1 MAHGRAKVRLMR
13 TLALVTLLAIAVA
26 FPLSCYA
33 QSSDAQDQP
42 SWQLRDPN
50 EYQQEDSHPVRAIGS
65 LLSPIG
71 FALEWG
77 IARPWHYV
85 ATQTFLAPVL
95 NGGQEEDQWDEDYD
109 SGPVPQVAVPAPQ
122 AAGPSTSLQA
132 FREENLAPPPAPQV
146 SSTTT
151 STTTTTRSNQVTPGA
166 PPYPAAASPGQ
177 PTMH

>member
-1 MAHGRAKVRLMR
+1 VARDRAKVRVMR
-13 TLALVTLLAIAVA
+13 TVALVTLLAIAVA

-71 FALEWG
+71 FVLEWG

-95 NGGQEEDQWDEDYD
+95 NGGQQEDQWEEDYD
-109 SGPVPQVAVPAPQ
+109 TDGGPIPQAPVFQPQ
-122 AAGPSTSLQA
+122 AAAPSTSQQA
-132 FREENLAPPPAPQV
+132 FREQNIPPSAAPQV
-146 SSTTT
+146 
-151 STTTTTRSNQVTPGA
+151 STTTTTRSYQVSPAA
-166 PPYPAAASPGQ
+166 PPAPAGVSPGQ
-177 PTMH
+177 ATLH

>member
-1 MAHGRAKVRLMR
+1 VGHERATVRRMR
-13 TLALVTLLAIAVA
+13 TLALVILLAIAVD

-95 NGGQEEDQWDEDYD
+95 NGGQQEDQWDEDYD
-109 SGPVPQVAVPAPQ
+109 TGPMPQAPMPQPQ
-122 AAGPSTSLQA
+122 AAEPSTSQQA
-132 FREENLAPPPAPQV
+132 FREQNIAPSAAPQV
-146 SSTTT
+146 NSTTT
-151 STTTTTRSNQVTPGA
+151 STTTTRTNQVSPGA
-166 PPYPAAASPGQ
+166 PPYPAAVSPGQ
-177 PTMH
+177 ATMH

>member
-1 MAHGRAKVRLMR
+1 MR
-13 TLALVTLLAIAVA
+13 IWALVTLLAVAVA

-50 EYQQEDSHPVRAIGS
+50 EYQQEDSHPIRAIGS
-65 LLSPIG
+65 LLSPVG

-95 NGGQEEDQWDEDYD
+95 NGGQNEDQWDEDYN
-109 SGPVPQVAVPAPQ
+109 SGPIPDLSMPPPQ
-122 AAGPSTSLQA
+122 AAAPSTSQQA
-132 FREENLAPPPAPQV
+132 FREQNIAPSASPPPVV

-151 STTTTTRSNQVTPGA
+151 STTTTRSYQVNPGA
-166 PPYPAAASPGQ
+166 PPYPAALSPGQ
-177 PTMH
+177 STLH

>member
-1 MAHGRAKVRLMR
+1 MR
-13 TLALVTLLAIAVA
+13 TLALVILLAVAVS

-33 QSSDAQDQP
+33 QSSNAQDQP

-65 LLSPIG
+65 LLSPVG
-71 FALEWG
+71 WVLEWG

-95 NGGQEEDQWDEDYD
+95 NGGQDEDSWDENYD
-109 SGPVPQVAVPAPQ
+109 SGPVTMPPMTAPS
-122 AAGPSTSLQA
+122 AAGSGAPTQQA
-132 FREENLAPPPAPQV
+132 FREQDLGTHPGAPPV

-151 STTTTTRSNQVTPGA
+151 TTTRTYQASPGA
-166 PPYPAAASPGQ
+166 PPAPAAVSPGQ
-177 PTMH
+177 ATLH

>member
-1 MAHGRAKVRLMR
+1 MACERAKVKSMR

-95 NGGQEEDQWDEDYD
+95 DGGQGEDQWEEDYD
-109 SGPVPQVAVPAPQ
+109 SGPIPEAPMPPPQ
-122 AAGPSTSLQA
+122 AATPSSSQQA
-132 FREENLAPPPAPQV
+132 FREQNIAPSAAPQV

-151 STTTTTRSNQVTPGA
+151 SPTTTRSYPVSPGA
-166 PPYPAAASPGQ
+166 PPYSPAVSPGQ
-177 PTMH
+177 ATLH